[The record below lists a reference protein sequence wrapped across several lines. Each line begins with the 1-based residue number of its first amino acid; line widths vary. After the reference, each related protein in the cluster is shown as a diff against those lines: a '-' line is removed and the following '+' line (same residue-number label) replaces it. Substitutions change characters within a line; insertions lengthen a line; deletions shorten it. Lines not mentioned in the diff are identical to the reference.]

1 MINAALTEQSANR
14 LGLVE
19 GKEVLALIKAP
30 WVKLS
35 KQPQATEFDNC
46 LAGKITMLERGKDNS
61 EVIVTLTGGETLCST
76 LPNSEVDT
84 LSLNVNDAI
93 TALFNADQV
102 IVATLC

>member
-14 LGLVE
+14 LGLTE

-30 WVKLS
+30 WVKIT
-35 KQPQATEFDNC
+35 KQPNPTGFDNR
-46 LAGKITMLERGKDNS
+46 LEGKITTLERGDENS

-76 LPNSEVDT
+76 MPNSEIDAQ
-84 LSLNVNDAI
+84 SLKVNNSVM
-93 TALFNADQV
+93 ALFNADQV